1 MSDTIALYV
10 SEALRYGEN
19 YKYIGI
25 NTDNVIEGNTYIVI
39 FGGYHKPLYKLFVK
53 EKDIKILYNSG
64 WRWNNAHR
72 MFDRTPNICC
82 VVFER
87 VSSSGKNSSV

>member
-10 SEALRYGEN
+10 AEALRYDKN

-25 NTDNVIEGNTYIVI
+25 NTANVVEGNTYIVI
-39 FGGYHKPLYKLFVK
+39 FGNYQKPEYKLFVND
-53 EKDIKILYNSG
+53 KDIKILYDSG
-64 WRWNNAHR
+64 WRWNNAHGK
-72 MFDRTPNICC
+72 MDRTPNICC